1 MTQKKYRNLYSSNNK
16 ETFLNSFS
24 NIDDDFSEIFGKS
37 RLVLGETT
45 YFLNDYKYYFL
56 IFFIILIIL
65 IARSIT

>member
-1 MTQKKYRNLYSSNNK
+1 MTQKKYRNLYSCNNK
-16 ETFLNSFS
+16 ESFQNSFS

-37 RLVLGETT
+37 HIVLGETT

-56 IFFIILIIL
+56 TFFIILIIL

>member
-1 MTQKKYRNLYSSNNK
+1 MTQKKYRNLNSSNNK
-16 ETFLNSFS
+16 ELFKNSFS
-24 NIDDDFSEIFGKS
+24 NIDEDFSEIFGKS

-56 IFFIILIIL
+56 VFFIILIIL